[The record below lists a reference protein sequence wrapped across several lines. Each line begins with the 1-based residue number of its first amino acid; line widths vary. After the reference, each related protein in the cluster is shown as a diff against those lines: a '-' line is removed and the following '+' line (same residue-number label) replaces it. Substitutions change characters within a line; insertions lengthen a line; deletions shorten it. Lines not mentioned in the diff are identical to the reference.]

1 MRTREALS
9 KAVLAFPGPRC
20 AANAFCSLLQDR
32 PPALADSGA
41 ISLCRRETP
50 ASPRFPGRTH
60 SGCRHDLPVIAALAT
75 GLAFIP
81 AAAADQAVAE
91 GHWDFT
97 PRVGASLE
105 LTDNVTLAP
114 RGDEEHDLIG
124 TVFPGF
130 SVSRR
135 GARSSADVTYSL
147 RQRFH
152 ARESREDRLTHRLS
166 GRGEAELVH
175 DALFIEASA
184 SRAEYADS
192 LLGPVG
198 IDDST
203 PRANLRETT
212 RYRISPYLLTRYGA
226 FAHQEVRYTFS
237 ETLNHRSQTGDSS
250 LQRIAWTLDS
260 GPAFNRPF
268 WQLAGHYEEERFDDL
283 DTGEF
288 AQASATVGYRF
299 GRSLRVFAVGGR
311 EYNDYQT
318 AREDVDGSF
327 WEVGAGWNPT
337 PVTRIDARYGERYFG
352 KTGSLAIDH
361 RSRRATYHLS
371 YSESI
376 DSTRSRGPRFDELAS
391 LLGVTVDDLFTLSP
405 NDLALLFAL
414 SGLEDDAL
422 VEGYYLSR
430 RLRASWRY
438 DTGRS
443 VYGITAFRTERES
456 ESPFLAGVTP
466 DDRTSRGVNLS
477 WDWRLGARTDT
488 RLSTGLVRHDYDF
501 GRTDDLWNLRAGIT
515 RQMTPDL
522 SGSLTYRYQ
531 QRDSDLASDEY
542 RENAFIATVTTT
554 F

>member
-1 MRTREALS
+1 MRTREALN
-9 KAVLAFPGPRC
+9 KAILAFS
-20 AANAFCSLLQDR
+20 A
-32 PPALADSGA
+32 
-41 ISLCRRETP
+41 
-50 ASPRFPGRTH
+50 H
-60 SGCRHDLPVIAALAT
+60 AALAT
-75 GLAFIP
+75 GLIFVPP
-81 AAAADQAVAE
+81 AAAEQAVAD
-91 GHWDFT
+91 GRWDFT
-97 PRVGASLE
+97 PRVGLSLE

-130 SVSRR
+130 SASRS
-135 GARSSADVTYSL
+135 GARSSVDVSYSL
-147 RQRFH
+147 RQRYH
-152 ARESREDRLTHRLS
+152 ARESGEDRLTHRLS
-166 GRGEAELVH
+166 GRGSMELV
-175 DALFIEASA
+175 DDTLFVEASA
-184 SRAEYADS
+184 SRMEYADS

-198 IDDST
+198 VGEST

-212 RYRISPYLLTRYGA
+212 RYQISPYLLTRYGA
-226 FAHQEVRYTFS
+226 FARQQVRYTFS

-250 LQRIAWTLDS
+250 LHRIAYTLDS

-268 WQLAGHYEEERFDDL
+268 WQLASHYEEERFDDR

-288 AQASATVGYRF
+288 AEASATAGYRF

-311 EYNDYQT
+311 EYNNYET
-318 AREDVDGSF
+318 IREDDEGSF
-327 WEVGAGWNPT
+327 WEVGAGWSPT

-371 YSESI
+371 YSEAI

-391 LLGVTVDDLFTLSP
+391 LLGVTVDDLFTLP
-405 NDLALLFAL
+405 PDDLALLLAL

-422 VEGYYLSR
+422 VEGYYFSR

-443 VYGITAFRTERES
+443 VFGITGFRTERES
-456 ESPFLAGVTP
+456 ESPIAVGITP
-466 DDRTSRGVNLS
+466 DDRTSHGVNLS
-477 WDWRLGARTDT
+477 WDWRLGPRTDT

-501 GRTDDLWNLRAGIT
+501 DRTDDLWNLRASIT
-515 RQMTPDL
+515 REMTPDL
-522 SGSLTYRYQ
+522 RGSLTYRYQ
-531 QRDSDLASDEY
+531 QRDSDLAVDEY

>member
-1 MRTREALS
+1 
-9 KAVLAFPGPRC
+9 V
-20 AANAFCSLLQDR
+20 
-32 PPALADSGA
+32 AD
-41 ISLCRRETP
+41 
-50 ASPRFPGRTH
+50 GR
-60 SGCRHDLPVIAALAT
+60 
-75 GLAFIP
+75 
-81 AAAADQAVAE
+81 
-91 GHWDFT
+91 WDFT
-97 PRVGASLE
+97 PRVGLSLE

-130 SVSRR
+130 SASRS
-135 GARSSADVTYSL
+135 GARSSVDVSYSL
-147 RQRFH
+147 RQRYH
-152 ARESREDRLTHRLS
+152 ARESGEDRLTHRLS
-166 GRGEAELVH
+166 GRGSMELV
-175 DALFIEASA
+175 DDTLFVEASA
-184 SRAEYADS
+184 SRMEYADS

-198 IDDST
+198 VGEST

-212 RYRISPYLLTRYGA
+212 RYQISPYLLTRYGA
-226 FAHQEVRYTFS
+226 FARQQVRYTFS

-250 LQRIAWTLDS
+250 LHRIAYTLDS

-268 WQLAGHYEEERFDDL
+268 WQLASHYEEERFDDR

-288 AQASATVGYRF
+288 AEASATAGYRF

-311 EYNDYQT
+311 EYNNYET
-318 AREDVDGSF
+318 IREDDEGSF
-327 WEVGAGWNPT
+327 WEVGAGWSPT

-371 YSESI
+371 YSEAI

-391 LLGVTVDDLFTLSP
+391 LLGVTVDDLFTLP
-405 NDLALLFAL
+405 PDDLALLLAL

-422 VEGYYLSR
+422 VEGYYFSR

-443 VYGITAFRTERES
+443 VFGITGFRTERES
-456 ESPFLAGVTP
+456 ESPIAVGITP
-466 DDRTSRGVNLS
+466 DDRTSHGVNLS
-477 WDWRLGARTDT
+477 WDWRLGPRTDT

-501 GRTDDLWNLRAGIT
+501 DRTDDLWNLRASIT
-515 RQMTPDL
+515 REMTPDL
-522 SGSLTYRYQ
+522 RGSLTYRYQ
-531 QRDSDLASDEY
+531 QRDSDLAVDEY